1 MMSTLLRLLVA
12 AVLLTAAAGGAV
24 LYRITRRTKGSTFDS
39 NGVRL
44 HYTIEGESE
53 GDGEREP
60 VVLLHGFAVN
70 ADINWRLPGITREL
84 AKEFTVISMDHRGHG
99 LSGKPDDAR
108 MYGMEMVDDVL
119 RLLDHLGIEKAHVV
133 GYSLGGV
140 VTLKLA
146 ATRPE
151 RLLTASSLG
160 MGWERIENSAFMAAA
175 ADIEADLR
183 SGRGIGPLSAYGGDG
198 TEKPGLAGTMLMK
211 FVTRYLADGAAL
223 AAVVGGIPELT
234 VTEEDLRGIPVP
246 MCSIVGSRDPLRGG
260 VEALEGLVPEI
271 TVTVLDGASH
281 MSAPLRPQLLH
292 DLRSFLRWNRGRP
305 QDLHE
310 AKRDRQPI

>member
-1 MMSTLLRLLVA
+1 MATLLRLLAGAALLTTAAVA
-12 AVLLTAAAGGAV
+12 AILFRV
-24 LYRITRRTKGSTFDS
+24 TRRTKGSTFDS

-44 HYTIEGESE
+44 HYTIDGKGDSE
-53 GDGEREP
+53 GDGEGEA

-84 AKEFTVISMDHRGHG
+84 AKDFTVISMDHRGHG
-99 LSGKPDDAR
+99 LSGKPDDAGK
-108 MYGMEMVDDVL
+108 YGMEMVDDVL
-119 RLLDHLGIEKAHVV
+119 RLLDHLRIDKAHVV

-146 ATRPE
+146 ATHPE

-160 MGWERIENSAFMAAA
+160 IGWERIENSAFMAAV

-198 TEKPGLAGTMLMK
+198 REEPSLAHTMLMK
-211 FVTRYLADGAAL
+211 FVTRYLADGPAL
-223 AAVVGGIPELT
+223 ASIVGGIPELT
-234 VTEEDLRGIPVP
+234 VTEEDLRRIPVP

-260 VEALEGLVPEI
+260 VEAMEGLVPDI
-271 TVTVLDGASH
+271 TVTVLDGANH
-281 MSAPLRPQLLH
+281 ISAPLRPQLLH
-292 DLRSFLRWNRGRP
+292 DLRSFLRRNH
-305 QDLHE
+305 D
-310 AKRDRQPI
+310 